1 MPTSERQADARAAFA
16 QWAATQPAC
25 PGNAASLVERVDGS
39 EQHVGLMNTDVQGRR
54 VVWKSVGYSG
64 RARVTFPSVSI
75 ETVDAWNVDAASL
88 RERSDH
94 VAICD
99 SCAGAGRN
107 TCNTCAGAG
116 NLACGDCRGERKRY
130 GYAAD
135 GSRRLLNCQSCRG
148 KGAVDCPDC
157 RRGVGSCAACDGNGR
172 LQRWIELQWWKRS
185 IGSAHPDALAR
196 QFGWDL
202 NPMNEVMARD
212 ADIVIDVQR
221 PHRLTAAD
229 IGAVPPQWLTE
240 LEPRL
245 DSGERVTDQRL
256 RIARVSTHTVEYRLG
271 SECDRVAFTGR
282 RLVPPAA
289 LPTSA
294 FARRASFLR
303 GVRWLLLLILGLIAF
318 ISFARGSYYWTTPTL
333 LSLGATTAALAC
345 VYGGVAEW
353 TAARR
358 RMHQWMLAA
367 ATCAVVAIVLA
378 LTAMPRLNRAVELI
392 AAGNLDGGERELV
405 ALRGDVPAAA
415 WADLRLARIR
425 RTTDT
430 DVARAALTNIPRNLP
445 QYAQAADAAGRLL
458 VRDAA
463 AHVRAGRWNE
473 AAETIITARSFGAAE
488 SQLAPV
494 LETIREAGLDQA
506 SAAGRVRDAPTRLQQ
521 RVAAEAI
528 LVAWERASGDW
539 GTHPLIALRTSMAH
553 DVATIERAGRRRRP

>member
-1 MPTSERQADARAAFA
+1 M
-16 QWAATQPAC
+16 
-25 PGNAASLVERVDGS
+25 
-39 EQHVGLMNTDVQGRR
+39 
-54 VVWKSVGYSG
+54 
-64 RARVTFPSVSI
+64 
-75 ETVDAWNVDAASL
+75 
-88 RERSDH
+88 
-94 VAICD
+94 
-99 SCAGAGRN
+99 
-107 TCNTCAGAG
+107 
-116 NLACGDCRGERKRY
+116 
-130 GYAAD
+130 
-135 GSRRLLNCQSCRG
+135 
-148 KGAVDCPDC
+148 
-157 RRGVGSCAACDGNGR
+157 
-172 LQRWIELQWWKRS
+172 
-185 IGSAHPDALAR
+185 
-196 QFGWDL
+196 
-202 NPMNEVMARD
+202 
-212 ADIVIDVQR
+212 
-221 PHRLTAAD
+221 
-229 IGAVPPQWLTE
+229 
-240 LEPRL
+240 
-245 DSGERVTDQRL
+245 
-256 RIARVSTHTVEYRLG
+256 
-271 SECDRVAFTGR
+271 
-282 RLVPPAA
+282 
-289 LPTSA
+289 
-294 FARRASFLR
+294 
-303 GVRWLLLLILGLIAF
+303 RWLLLLILGVIAF

-463 AHVRAGRWNE
+463 AHVGAGRWNE

-506 SAAGRVRDAPTRLQQ
+506 SAAGRARDAPTRLQQ